1 MKLYLTPGTCSMAS
15 NIALHEA
22 GIQFDLAKVDKR
34 TKRVDG
40 VDFLTINPK
49 GYVPAL
55 QLDDGRVL
63 TENVAVL
70 QYIADLNPEAKL
82 APAAG
87 TFERYRLQEWL
98 SFINSEIHKSF
109 SPLFSSEATEDT
121 KTSARN
127 HLGKR
132 LAYVE
137 QALGDKKYLM
147 GDQFTI
153 ADAYLSTVLGWGGF
167 VHVDIGPRLKAY
179 LDGVRAR
186 PKVIEAMT
194 AEGMI
199 RPHARDAAAHS

>member
-22 GIQFDLAKVDKR
+22 GIAFELVKVDKR
-34 TKRVDG
+34 TKRADG

-55 QLDDGRVL
+55 QLDDGQVL

-70 QYIADLNPEAKL
+70 QYIADLNPAAQL

-98 SFINSEIHKSF
+98 SFINSELHKSF
-109 SPLFSSEATEDT
+109 SPLFSSEATEDM
-121 KTSARN
+121 KAYARN
-127 HLGKR
+127 YLAKR
-132 LAYVE
+132 LTYLE
-137 QALGDKKYLM
+137 QALGDKKYLL

-153 ADAYLSTVLGWGGF
+153 ADAYLSTVLGWAAYAK
-167 VHVDIGPRLKAY
+167 VDLSPRLKSY
-179 LDGVRAR
+179 LDSVRAR

-194 AEGMI
+194 AEGSL
-199 RPHARDAAAHS
+199 RPHGTH